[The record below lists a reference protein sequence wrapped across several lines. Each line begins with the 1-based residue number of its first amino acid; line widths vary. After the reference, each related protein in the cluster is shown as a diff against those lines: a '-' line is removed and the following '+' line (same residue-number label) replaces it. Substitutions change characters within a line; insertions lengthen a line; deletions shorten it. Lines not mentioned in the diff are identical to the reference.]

1 MRNVMEDIFTS
12 ISQQILGG
20 KLLLT
25 VIDEQE
31 NNFSGGFRLKAY
43 NNLPAKI
50 CCENV
55 IDVTLPN
62 KNKVRFIT

>member
-1 MRNVMEDIFTS
+1 MEDIFTS

-31 NNFSGGFRLKAY
+31 NNFSGVFRLKAY

-50 CCENV
+50 CCEYYRRN
-55 IDVTLPN
+55 ISQ
-62 KNKVRFIT
+62 